1 MVRNTPLL
9 IKLVRL
15 TTSGLRVGLKRGLK
29 YKQYNYCDDNMKT
42 KRTSREDVESPDHAT
57 VEAIELE
64 SITESR
70 LSCHSIRDLRSTQL
84 HEVTDLATGCVDVR
98 GDPKTAYQMAILI
111 CSILLIIT
119 LLQIPT
125 ILYYVNSPSI
135 PDISSFSGDF
145 DVDLDTCSV
154 SGLIYA

>member
-1 MVRNTPLL
+1 M
-9 IKLVRL
+9 
-15 TTSGLRVGLKRGLK
+15 
-29 YKQYNYCDDNMKT
+29 
-42 KRTSREDVESPDHAT
+42 ESPDHAT

-64 SITESR
+64 AITESR

-84 HEVTDLATGCVDVR
+84 RDLATGCVDVR

-111 CSILLIIT
+111 CLILLIIT

-135 PDISSFSGDF
+135 SDISSFSGDF